1 MRLMRA
7 RGQRWLNEFQ
17 QRIYDVL
24 AGSKYYDAKH
34 QLYED
39 EIAFATG
46 TMLIYEDRETV
57 INCQVPC
64 AGEYFLGTDGLNNRS
79 VFNREFTMTVRQ
91 LMSRFGPKALE
102 RTNAGDLWNQKGGNL
117 GTEYIVGHSFEPNFG
132 ANMLGQ
138 SNNLGVVPG
147 GYTWRE
153 YYWLRG
159 QTSPRPLSVRGF
171 HEKPFMAPVWFS
183 R

>member
-64 AGEYFLGTDGLNNRS
+64 AGEYFLGTD
-79 VFNREFTMTVRQ
+79 
-91 LMSRFGPKALE
+91 
-102 RTNAGDLWNQKGGNL
+102 
-117 GTEYIVGHSFEPNFG
+117 
-132 ANMLGQ
+132 
-138 SNNLGVVPG
+138 
-147 GYTWRE
+147 
-153 YYWLRG
+153 
-159 QTSPRPLSVRGF
+159 
-171 HEKPFMAPVWFS
+171 
-183 R
+183 

>member
-1 MRLMRA
+1 MRA

-91 LMSRFGPKALE
+91 LMSRSVRRRLSE
-102 RTNAGDLWNQKGGNL
+102 RTTAISG
-117 GTEYIVGHSFEPNFG
+117 IRRAAISAP
-132 ANMLGQ
+132 
-138 SNNLGVVPG
+138 S
-147 GYTWRE
+147 
-153 YYWLRG
+153 
-159 QTSPRPLSVRGF
+159 TS
-171 HEKPFMAPVWFS
+171 
-183 R
+183 